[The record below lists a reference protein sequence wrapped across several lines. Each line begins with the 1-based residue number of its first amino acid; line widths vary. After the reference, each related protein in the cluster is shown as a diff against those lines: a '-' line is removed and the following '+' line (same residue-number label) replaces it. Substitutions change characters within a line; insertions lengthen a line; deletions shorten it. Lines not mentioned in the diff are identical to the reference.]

1 LSFET
6 PDQLLKQ
13 IILVL
18 HLLQLTL
25 KVIYLL
31 VVLLHGVVSLYLLT
45 QLLKLELVQSG
56 LLPSLI
62 QLLLHAKQL
71 SLKVGLI
78 LLGSDDF
85 LSLFLGDDKLVI

>member
-6 PDQLLKQ
+6 SDQLLKQ

-18 HLLQLTL
+18 NFLQLAL
-25 KVIYLL
+25 KVIDLL
-31 VVLLHGVVSLYLLT
+31 VVLLHGVVSLYLLP
-45 QLLKLELVQSG
+45 QLLKLELIQSR

-71 SLKVGLI
+71 SLKAGLI
-78 LLGSDDF
+78 LLGPDDL
-85 LSLFLGDDKLVI
+85 LSLFLCDDKLVV